1 MQSEACIIL
10 TVHYFSRSK
19 LLRVGMVTPSDDLCS
34 PAIAVNPRTTSG
46 SDYQEV
52 KGKGKKTKKNKMLK
66 VDARI
71 LGFSV
76 TAAEDRINVGDI
88 DTVWAVVRHRSR
100 VHYNSPCDN
109 LSEI

>member
-1 MQSEACIIL
+1 MCYL
-10 TVHYFSRSK
+10 FLFRSK

-34 PAIAVNPRTTSG
+34 PAIAINPRTISG

-88 DTVWAVVRHRSR
+88 DTV
-100 VHYNSPCDN
+100 
-109 LSEI
+109 